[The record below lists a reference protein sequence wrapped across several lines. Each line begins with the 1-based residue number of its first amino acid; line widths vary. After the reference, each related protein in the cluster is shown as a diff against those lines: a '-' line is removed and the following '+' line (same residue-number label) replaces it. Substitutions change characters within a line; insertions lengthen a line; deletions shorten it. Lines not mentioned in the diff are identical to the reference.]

1 MPRWYLKASRNKT
14 RLAGVIYSM
23 KPAYLLYFFLLPILL
38 PLSATAQNNGQ
49 GNPFGNPGV
58 GTALIRSSV
67 MPADEAFVLS
77 TFIEAPDTVVLL
89 WEIEEGYYLY
99 KKSIQIEDSEDRGI
113 PIEDFPESESVTDEF
128 FGESDVYFSRLL
140 IRLPQSVM
148 TGMAPYTVYYQGCA
162 KDRYCYPMQSQEL
175 SLDF

>member
-1 MPRWYLKASRNKT
+1 MRHWYLNVSRNKT
-14 RLAGVIYSM
+14 CQAGVIYSM
-23 KPAYLLYFFLLPILL
+23 KPVHVLYFFLLSFL
-38 PLSATAQNNGQ
+38 PFSATAQNNDL

-67 MPADEAFVLS
+67 MPADEAFALS

-99 KKSIQIEDSEDRGI
+99 KKSIQIEDAEGRLI
-113 PIEDFPESESVTDEF
+113 AIENFPESESVTDEF
-128 FGESDVYFSRLL
+128 FGESDVYFSRLM
-140 IRLPQSVM
+140 IRLPQSAM

-162 KDRYCYPMQSQEL
+162 KDRYCYPTQEQPL
-175 SLDF
+175 MLD